1 MRYVACES
9 GILLREFLFR
19 QNLSKK
25 AIKAIKTKGDI
36 LVNGSHQS
44 VRYILNKGDIIELV
58 WPLENNELSSYDINL
73 KIYYEDPYYLVV
85 DKPAGLP
92 SIPTRRY
99 PDKTLANALSAY
111 YRKNNINA
119 AIHLVNRLDKDTQ
132 GLLLVAKD
140 RYSHYLLSKDIKQVK
155 RVYHCLVDGK
165 LEGFGTIDKAIA
177 KVENSVKRI
186 ISDTGKKAVTHYQV
200 IESGNQQSKVRC
212 VLETGR
218 THQIRVHLASLH
230 HPLTGDS
237 LYGSNIDIKYYLDSV
252 ELSFIHPYTNQLI
265 EIKKE
270 MV

>member
-1 MRYVACES
+1 MKYVADEN
-9 GILLREFLFR
+9 GILLREFLFK

-36 LVNGSHQS
+36 LVNGNHQS
-44 VRYILNKGDIIELV
+44 VRYILNRGDIIELI
-58 WPLENNELSSYDINL
+58 WPMENNELSSYDLDL
-73 KIYYEDPYYLVV
+73 KIYYEDAYYLVV

-111 YRKNNINA
+111 YRKNNIKA
-119 AIHLVNRLDKDTQ
+119 TIHLVNRLDKDTQ

-165 LEGFGTIDKAIA
+165 LEGFGTIDKAIDR
-177 KVENSVKRI
+177 VENSVKRI
-186 ISDTGKKAVTHYQV
+186 VSDAGKKAVTHYQV
-200 IESGNQQSKVRC
+200 IEFGDKQSKVRC

-237 LYGSNIDIKYYLDSV
+237 LYGSNVDTKYYLDSV

-270 MV
+270 VG